1 MEERRRKAKLVRY
14 INEKDCT
21 PRIATWSEK
30 WRNLILKPD
39 LKYRERFSI
48 FMFLAQHGVDP
59 EDIFDILSSHN
70 RFDYNAKRQLF
81 DLKKTWVNYAKWKDY
96 DVHKW

>member
-1 MEERRRKAKLVRY
+1 
-14 INEKDCT
+14 
-21 PRIATWSEK
+21 
-30 WRNLILKPD
+30 
-39 LKYRERFSI
+39 
-48 FMFLAQHGVDP
+48 MFLAQHGVDP